1 MVRRGQQLHRL
12 SSLRK
17 QGPTSSPELISS
29 WVPAFAG
36 MTALVIGLATP
47 TLAQEAGWHYSPLPG
62 EGDRAALGCSYGATS
77 RSYTCLA
84 VRCEDDFSVGLHI
97 HTSRADGDIG
107 RWTLEFDKEGERVPV
122 SAVEDASPY
131 HARIEGDPAP
141 ILDLLKNSGLVY
153 LDPESGLPI
162 DRAISLSGSLTAI
175 NQALYFC
182 APKTP
187 AVQPSGDEVPAID
200 GQDGAGDVPSEGAAQ
215 K

>member
-1 MVRRGQQLHRL
+1 L

-36 MTALVIGLATP
+36 ITALLIGFATP

-62 EGDRAALGCSYGATS
+62 EGDRAALGCSYDATPQ
-77 RSYTCLA
+77 RYTCLA
-84 VRCEDDFSVGLHI
+84 VRCEDDFTVGIHI
-97 HTSRADGDIG
+97 HTSRADGDVG
-107 RWTLEFDKEGERVPV
+107 HWTLEFDKEGQRFPV
-122 SAVEDASPY
+122 TTVKDNSPY
-131 HARIEGDPAP
+131 HARIEGDPVP

-153 LDPESGLPI
+153 LDPDSGLPI

-182 APKTP
+182 APKT
-187 AVQPSGDEVPAID
+187 SGDEVPAID
-200 GQDGAGDVPSEGAAQ
+200 GQDGAGNVPGERATEE
-215 K
+215 